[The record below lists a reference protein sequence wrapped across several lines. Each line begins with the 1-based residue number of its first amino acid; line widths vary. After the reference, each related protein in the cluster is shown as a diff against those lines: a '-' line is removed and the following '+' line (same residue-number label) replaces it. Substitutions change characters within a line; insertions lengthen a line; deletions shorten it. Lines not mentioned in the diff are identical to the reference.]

1 MDKKLRIVQIGT
13 KYFPAHGGV
22 EVTIK
27 QECEFLAGR
36 GHCVEVL
43 TSNLQR
49 HLTHE
54 KINNAPNLINGVKVT
69 RCKSFR
75 TPYVVYPFMPTLP
88 LRLLMKQ
95 VDIVHTHVFWYFPA
109 DAAVRVAKL
118 KGIPIL
124 FNPHFHTRQG
134 KEWEL
139 YIKYIGQKT
148 LDLATVI
155 IVVSEWER
163 EYMERSGLKLKRVEL
178 IPSGAD
184 PEEFEEINYNIFERL
199 GFNDS
204 KIILH
209 AARIAPDKGADLLLK
224 AAPMIFKRVPEAKIF
239 IAGHDFGYQNTL
251 ENLANELGLSDRVHF
266 LGELPRPDLVSA
278 FKHADVFVLPS
289 QYEAFGLV
297 LAEAMLGKTPVVASK
312 TSAIPYVV
320 QEGKTGFLFT
330 PRDNLKEI
338 ADYIIMLLRN
348 ERLNREMGEAGYQR
362 ALERYNINKHYEQ
375 LEALYF
381 SLL

>member
-1 MDKKLRIVQIGT
+1 MNKKLHIIQVGT

-22 EVTIK
+22 EVVIQ
-27 QECEFLAGR
+27 QECEFLARR

-43 TSNLQR
+43 TSDLER

-54 KINNAPNLINGVKVT
+54 KLNNAPSLINGVKVI

-75 TPYVVYPFMPTLP
+75 TPYLVYPFMPALP
-88 LRLLMKQ
+88 LKLLMKQ
-95 VDIVHTHVFWYFPA
+95 VDIVHAHIFWYFPA
-109 DAAVRVAKL
+109 DAAARIAKL
-118 KGIPIL
+118 KGVPFL
-124 FNPHFHTRQG
+124 FNPHFHIKKG

-148 LDLATVI
+148 LDLATIV

-163 EYMERSGLKLKRVEL
+163 EYLERSGLKLKRVEL
-178 IPSGAD
+178 IRNGAD
-184 PEEFEEINYNIFERL
+184 PKEFEKVNYNIFERL
-199 GFNDS
+199 GFNNY
-204 KIILH
+204 KVILH

-239 IAGHDFGYQNTL
+239 IAGHDFGYQKTL
-251 ENLANELGLSDRVHF
+251 KDLANELGVSDKVHF
-266 LGELPRPDLVSA
+266 LGELSRPDLISA

-312 TSAIPYVV
+312 NSAIPYVV
-320 QEGKTGFLFT
+320 EEGKTGLLFS
-330 PRDNLKEI
+330 PRDNLEEM
-338 ADYIIMLLRN
+338 ADYVIMLLRN

-362 ALERYNINKHYEQ
+362 VLERYNINKHYER
-375 LEALYF
+375 LEELYF